1 MQFWTDQKLILSFY
15 HHCTRPVCERF
26 ELTQAEFD
34 ILMFL
39 TNNPE
44 YDTAADIVRIRLLT
58 KSHVSMAIKNLK
70 KRGYPQKLIEARLHQ
85 MVDMTF
91 KSLEEIRMQTVV
103 ESIIQGAL
111 RND

>member
-1 MQFWTDQKLILSFY
+1 MIKTEDGRVEIKGDYADLISDFG
-15 HHCTRPVCERF
+15 CIARSIGR
-26 ELTQAEFD
+26 
-34 ILMFL
+34 
-39 TNNPE
+39 
-44 YDTAADIVRIRLLT
+44 
-58 KSHVSMAIKNLK
+58 NLK
-70 KRGYPQKLIEARLHQ
+70 KRGYPQKLIEAKLHQ

>member
-1 MQFWTDQKLILSFY
+1 MIKTEDGRVEIKGDYADLISDFG
-15 HHCTRPVCERF
+15 CIARS
-26 ELTQAEFD
+26 
-34 ILMFL
+34 IG
-39 TNNPE
+39 
-44 YDTAADIVRIRLLT
+44 
-58 KSHVSMAIKNLK
+58 KNLE

>member
-1 MQFWTDQKLILSFY
+1 MIKTEGGRVEIKGDYVDLISDFGCIARSIGKKL
-15 HHCTRPVCERF
+15 E
-26 ELTQAEFD
+26 
-34 ILMFL
+34 
-39 TNNPE
+39 
-44 YDTAADIVRIRLLT
+44 
-58 KSHVSMAIKNLK
+58 

>member
-1 MQFWTDQKLILSFY
+1 MIKTEGGRVEIEGDYADLISDFG
-15 HHCTRPVCERF
+15 CIARS
-26 ELTQAEFD
+26 
-34 ILMFL
+34 IG
-39 TNNPE
+39 
-44 YDTAADIVRIRLLT
+44 
-58 KSHVSMAIKNLK
+58 KNLE

>member
-1 MQFWTDQKLILSFY
+1 MIRTEGGRVEIKGDYADLISDFG
-15 HHCTRPVCERF
+15 CIARS
-26 ELTQAEFD
+26 
-34 ILMFL
+34 IG
-39 TNNPE
+39 
-44 YDTAADIVRIRLLT
+44 
-58 KSHVSMAIKNLK
+58 KNLE

-85 MVDMTF
+85 MVYMTF

>member
-1 MQFWTDQKLILSFY
+1 MIRTEGGRVEIEGDYVDLISDFG
-15 HHCTRPVCERF
+15 CIARS
-26 ELTQAEFD
+26 
-34 ILMFL
+34 IG
-39 TNNPE
+39 
-44 YDTAADIVRIRLLT
+44 
-58 KSHVSMAIKNLK
+58 KNLE

>member
-1 MQFWTDQKLILSFY
+1 MIRTEGGRVEI
-15 HHCTRPVCERF
+15 E
-26 ELTQAEFD
+26 E
-34 ILMFL
+34 
-39 TNNPE
+39 E
-44 YDTAADIVRIRLLT
+44 YADLRADFGCIARVIG
-58 KSHVSMAIKNLK
+58 KNLK
-70 KRGYPQKLIEARLHQ
+70 KRGYSQELIEAKLHQ

>member
-1 MQFWTDQKLILSFY
+1 MIRTEGGRVEIKGDYADLISDFG
-15 HHCTRPVCERF
+15 CIARS
-26 ELTQAEFD
+26 
-34 ILMFL
+34 IG
-39 TNNPE
+39 
-44 YDTAADIVRIRLLT
+44 
-58 KSHVSMAIKNLK
+58 KNLE
-70 KRGYPQKLIEARLHQ
+70 KRGYPQKLIEAKLHQ

>member
-1 MQFWTDQKLILSFY
+1 MIKTEGGRVEIKGDYVDLISDFG
-15 HHCTRPVCERF
+15 CIARS
-26 ELTQAEFD
+26 
-34 ILMFL
+34 IG
-39 TNNPE
+39 
-44 YDTAADIVRIRLLT
+44 
-58 KSHVSMAIKNLK
+58 KNLE

>member
-1 MQFWTDQKLILSFY
+1 MEIEGDYVDLISDFG
-15 HHCTRPVCERF
+15 CIARS
-26 ELTQAEFD
+26 
-34 ILMFL
+34 IG
-39 TNNPE
+39 
-44 YDTAADIVRIRLLT
+44 
-58 KSHVSMAIKNLK
+58 KNLE

>member
-1 MQFWTDQKLILSFY
+1 MIRTEGGRVEIKGDYADLISDFGFIA
-15 HHCTRPVCERF
+15 RS
-26 ELTQAEFD
+26 
-34 ILMFL
+34 IG
-39 TNNPE
+39 
-44 YDTAADIVRIRLLT
+44 
-58 KSHVSMAIKNLK
+58 KNLE

>member
-1 MQFWTDQKLILSFY
+1 MIRTEGGRVEIEGDYADLISVFG
-15 HHCTRPVCERF
+15 CIARS
-26 ELTQAEFD
+26 
-34 ILMFL
+34 IG
-39 TNNPE
+39 
-44 YDTAADIVRIRLLT
+44 
-58 KSHVSMAIKNLK
+58 KNLE

>member
-1 MQFWTDQKLILSFY
+1 MIKTENGRVEIKGDYADLISDFG
-15 HHCTRPVCERF
+15 CIARS
-26 ELTQAEFD
+26 
-34 ILMFL
+34 IG
-39 TNNPE
+39 
-44 YDTAADIVRIRLLT
+44 
-58 KSHVSMAIKNLK
+58 KNLE

>member
-1 MQFWTDQKLILSFY
+1 MIRTEGGRVEIEGDYADLI
-15 HHCTRPVCERF
+15 
-26 ELTQAEFD
+26 
-34 ILMFL
+34 
-39 TNNPE
+39 
-44 YDTAADIVRIRLLT
+44 ADVGCIARSIG
-58 KSHVSMAIKNLK
+58 KNLE

>member
-1 MQFWTDQKLILSFY
+1 MIKTEDGRVEIKGDYVDLISDFG
-15 HHCTRPVCERF
+15 CIARS
-26 ELTQAEFD
+26 
-34 ILMFL
+34 IG
-39 TNNPE
+39 
-44 YDTAADIVRIRLLT
+44 
-58 KSHVSMAIKNLK
+58 KNLE

-91 KSLEEIRMQTVV
+91 KSLEEIRMLTVV

>member
-1 MQFWTDQKLILSFY
+1 MIRTEGGRVEIKGDYADLISDFG
-15 HHCTRPVCERF
+15 CIARS
-26 ELTQAEFD
+26 
-34 ILMFL
+34 IG
-39 TNNPE
+39 
-44 YDTAADIVRIRLLT
+44 
-58 KSHVSMAIKNLK
+58 KNLE

>member
-1 MQFWTDQKLILSFY
+1 MIRTEDGRVEIKGDYVDLISDFG
-15 HHCTRPVCERF
+15 CIARS
-26 ELTQAEFD
+26 
-34 ILMFL
+34 IG
-39 TNNPE
+39 
-44 YDTAADIVRIRLLT
+44 
-58 KSHVSMAIKNLK
+58 KNLE
-70 KRGYPQKLIEARLHQ
+70 KRGYPQKLIEAKLHQ

>member
-1 MQFWTDQKLILSFY
+1 MIRTEGGRVEIKGDYADLISDFG
-15 HHCTRPVCERF
+15 CIARS
-26 ELTQAEFD
+26 
-34 ILMFL
+34 IG
-39 TNNPE
+39 
-44 YDTAADIVRIRLLT
+44 
-58 KSHVSMAIKNLK
+58 KNLE

-85 MVDMTF
+85 TVDMTF